1 MVKAEE
7 PFQLLLAGLQV
18 YDSGG
23 EGGSVKL
30 LELLKHDLCLL
41 AIGSVPGKEMKAL
54 PGGGGSVLSFRTLN
68 EQKKFLRS
76 LQLSYLCIL
85 HLIWRSINI
94 KRA

>member
-7 PFQLLLAGLQV
+7 PFRLLLAGLQV

-54 PGGGGSVLSFRTLN
+54 PGGSFRN
-68 EQKKFLRS
+68 FDQKQVFLRS
-76 LQLSYLCIL
+76 LQIFLPL
-85 HLIWRSINI
+85 HSSPHL
-94 KRA
+94 A

>member
-7 PFQLLLAGLQV
+7 PFRLLLAGLQV

-54 PGGGGSVLSFRTLN
+54 PGGDHSETVTK
-68 EQKKFLRS
+68 KKFFCGTS
-76 LQLSYLCIL
+76 KFPYLCIL

-94 KRA
+94 NRA